1 MKECISPLPGKD
13 SFSIFIMLLSDSVL
27 GFYILLG
34 VLLDNKQSGS
44 DSLGNKI
51 YKSDLVLA
59 SPDLLIR
66 SFLKQTDISKPGP
79 EMYIHL

>member
-13 SFSIFIMLLSDSVL
+13 SFGIFKMLLSDSVL

-44 DSLGNKI
+44 DSLGNKMH
-51 YKSDLVLA
+51 
-59 SPDLLIR
+59 
-66 SFLKQTDISKPGP
+66 FLF
-79 EMYIHL
+79 